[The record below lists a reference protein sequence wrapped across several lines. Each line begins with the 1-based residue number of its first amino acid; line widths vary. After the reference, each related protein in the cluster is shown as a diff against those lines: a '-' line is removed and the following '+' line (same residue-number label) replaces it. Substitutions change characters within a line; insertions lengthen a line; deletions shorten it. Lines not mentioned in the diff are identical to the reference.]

1 MQQGEDDDSSGVKLS
16 RKELKKLKKQKQYSD
31 QLEALKSED
40 QFTLSQAEKSSKSSN
55 LTDNALDIKVSSVY
69 AVLFVKMVKFVRKMV
84 QVSI

>member
-1 MQQGEDDDSSGVKLS
+1 MKLS

-40 QFTLSQAEKSSKSSN
+40 QFTLSQAEKSTKASN
-55 LTDNALDIKVSSVY
+55 LTDNALDIKVSWVY

-84 QVSI
+84 HVSF